1 MIDKELNEFLPS
13 AELIQKLSEFGIE
26 KTFEEG
32 DVILRE
38 NAYSNSIPIVKN
50 GAIRVLRTDE
60 DGREILLYYIQS
72 GESCVMSFF
81 GALHQETSKLKAIA
95 EEKTNILF
103 VPIEKVT
110 SLIKDYP
117 EWLNYIFKLY
127 HKRFEELLEV
137 INEVAFKKMDER
149 ILKYIQKRVKL
160 ANNNTIITTHEAL
173 ANELG
178 TARVVVSRLLKQME
192 DEGLVNLGRN
202 KIILK

>member
-1 MIDKELNEFLPS
+1 MIDKELNEFLHS
-13 AELIQKLSEFGIE
+13 VGLIQKLSEFGIE

-110 SLIKDYP
+110 SLMKDYP

-127 HKRFEELLEV
+127 HKRF
-137 INEVAFKKMDER
+137 
-149 ILKYIQKRVKL
+149 
-160 ANNNTIITTHEAL
+160 
-173 ANELG
+173 
-178 TARVVVSRLLKQME
+178 
-192 DEGLVNLGRN
+192 
-202 KIILK
+202 

>member
-13 AELIQKLSEFGIE
+13 AGLIQKLSEFGIE

-60 DGREILLYYIQS
+60 DGREILLYYFQS

-95 EEKTNILF
+95 EEK
-103 VPIEKVT
+103 K
-110 SLIKDYP
+110 
-117 EWLNYIFKLY
+117 
-127 HKRFEELLEV
+127 
-137 INEVAFKKMDER
+137 
-149 ILKYIQKRVKL
+149 
-160 ANNNTIITTHEAL
+160 
-173 ANELG
+173 
-178 TARVVVSRLLKQME
+178 
-192 DEGLVNLGRN
+192 
-202 KIILK
+202 